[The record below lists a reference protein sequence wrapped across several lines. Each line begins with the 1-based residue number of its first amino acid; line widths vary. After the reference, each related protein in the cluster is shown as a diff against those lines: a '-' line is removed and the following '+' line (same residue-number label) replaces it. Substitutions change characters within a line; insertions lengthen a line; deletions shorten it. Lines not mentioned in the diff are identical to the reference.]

1 MKRSP
6 IIAIIIALFI
16 ALTGCQSGVT
26 TMTATPDE
34 QKTIS
39 VTAGKA
45 ATEAKVDVTHAP
57 TESTTSVSTEKPTDT
72 ASEAVAEESSTT
84 EQSHPTTP
92 AQQSKISEPQEETST
107 AAKEQPKKADTKPAE
122 KETTAPKK
130 EPATSEPKP
139 TQPSIDEAAVIQNG
153 IAYGESLGMEFDSSL
168 NTENSSWFSPTAI
181 SYFPTTEELTGV
193 CYEKIDYLLSYWG
206 EQGYK
211 AQDFYFNFIISDGDL
226 YLVYA

>member
-34 QKTIS
+34 QKSIS
-39 VTAGKA
+39 VSAGQA

-57 TESTTSVSTEKPTDT
+57 TESATSESSET
-72 ASEAVAEESSTT
+72 ASEAVTEESSTT
-84 EQSHPTTP
+84 QQSHPTKP
-92 AQQSKISEPQEETST
+92 AQQSKNSEPQEETS
-107 AAKEQPKKADTKPAE
+107 AAEKAQPKEADTKPAE

-130 EPATSEPKP
+130 EPAKSEPKP
-139 TQPSIDEAAVIQNG
+139 TQPSIDKAAVIQNG
-153 IAYGESLGMEFDSSL
+153 IAYGESLGMELDSSL
-168 NTENSSWFSPTAI
+168 NTGNSSWFSPTAI
-181 SYFPTTEELTGV
+181 SYFPTTEELTGI
-193 CYEKIDYLLSYWG
+193 CYEKIDYLLTYWG

-211 AQDFYFNFIISDGDL
+211 AQDFKFNFIISDGDL

>member
-6 IIAIIIALFI
+6 IIAIIIAFLI
-16 ALTGCQSGVT
+16 ALTGCQSEVV

-34 QKTIS
+34 QKSIS
-39 VTAGKA
+39 VSAGQA
-45 ATEAKVDVTHAP
+45 ATKAKIDVTHAP
-57 TESTTSVSTEKPTDT
+57 TESATSENTEKATET
-72 ASEAVAEESSTT
+72 APKAEESSTT
-84 EQSHPTTP
+84 QQSHPTKP
-92 AQQSKISEPQEETST
+92 AQQSKNSEPQEETS
-107 AAKEQPKKADTKPAE
+107 AAEKAQPKEADTKPAE

-130 EPATSEPKP
+130 EPAKSEPKP
-139 TQPSIDEAAVIQNG
+139 TQPNIDEAAVIQNG
-153 IAYGESLGMEFDSSL
+153 IAYGESLGMELDSSL
-168 NTENSSWFSPTAI
+168 NTGNSSWFSPTAI
-181 SYFPTTEELTGV
+181 SYFLTTEELTGV

>member
-16 ALTGCQSGVT
+16 ALTGCQSEVM

-34 QKTIS
+34 QKSIS
-39 VTAGKA
+39 VSAGKA
-45 ATEAKVDVTHAP
+45 ATEAKIDVTHAP
-57 TESTTSVSTEKPTDT
+57 TESATSENTEKATET
-72 ASEAVAEESSTT
+72 APKAEESSTT
-84 EQSHPTTP
+84 HQSHPTTP

-153 IAYGESLGMEFDSSL
+153 IAYGESLGIELDSSL
-168 NTENSSWFSPTAI
+168 NTGNSSWFSPTAI
-181 SYFPTTEELTGV
+181 SYFHTTEELTGV